1 MTELELFAPSV
12 HSDRPSHQD
21 THDTHDTEALR
32 TEVVQLKRAMQTR
45 PVIDMARGVLMAS
58 FGLRPDDAWS
68 VLVDVSQHTNTKLR
82 QVAAELVDTVGGEPL
97 PEPLSTRLSTAVA
110 GITRAADAADADVSR
125 FSRSA

>member
-1 MTELELFAPSV
+1 MTELELFAPTV
-12 HSDRPSHQD
+12 NSDRPAR
-21 THDTHDTEALR
+21 HDTEALR
-32 TEVVQLKRAMQTR
+32 TEVAQLKRAMQTR

-110 GITRAADAADADVSR
+110 DVSRAADADVSR

>member
-1 MTELELFAPSV
+1 MPELELFAPSV
-12 HSDRPSHQD
+12 NSDRPAHRD

-110 GITRAADAADADVSR
+110 DVSRAADADVSR
-125 FSRSA
+125 FPRSA

>member
-1 MTELELFAPSV
+1 MPELELFAPSV
-12 HSDRPSHQD
+12 NSDRPAHR
-21 THDTHDTEALR
+21 DTHDTEALR

-82 QVAAELVDTVGGEPL
+82 QVAAELVETVGGEPL

-110 GITRAADAADADVSR
+110 DVSRAADADVSR
-125 FSRSA
+125 FPRSA